1 MEVSLRNHTPK
12 NGLKILEVARKD
24 IKIESTNYPSKREV
38 DTFYVGKVSK
48 DRSRPFREIQNRVH
62 SYSDSLIPPNP
73 IDLY

>member
-48 DRSRPFREIQNRVH
+48 DLSGRSKTGFIH
-62 SYSDSLIPPNP
+62 ILIH
-73 IDLY
+73 